1 MAKKAQRPI
10 DVKALP
16 WSHIGKDALDAAAE
30 RLWNTLD
37 SEHLWLAYAFDG
49 HAGPYHLASSAS
61 QAVVQRAVL
70 DQLGTTVPALLRQRA
85 KELRRNGA
93 KAEEYAELLDLA
105 DELEEEHGGER

>member
-10 DVKALP
+10 DVQDMP

-30 RLWNTLD
+30 RVWERLR
-37 SEHLWLAYAFDG
+37 DG
-49 HAGPYHLASSAS
+49 HAQLAVTFDAHADPYHLASSDSRAI
-61 QAVVQRAVL
+61 VQHAVL
-70 DQLGTTVPALLRQRA
+70 DVLGFAVPAMLRERA

-93 KAEEYAELLDLA
+93 KAEEYAELLNLA